1 LARATFQAILIV
13 AVLAVG
19 SLALAGQSAAAETPR
34 PTPTPIPRAAL
45 VASSPSCGQAA
56 ITATNVIAG
65 LQHQIVVMTATG
77 RSFVVNVVAD
87 ASQKVGA
94 TIDLQ
99 KAFGGSGGGTFTA
112 FLRMTSNQVNMSNT
126 ATFTAAACPT
136 PTPTPTPARP
146 AATPTPTPTP
156 TRAGVA
162 QLPSTATGD
171 DLGLPISALAVSGLF
186 GLGAIALRRRYSRT

>member
-19 SLALAGQSAAAETPR
+19 SLALAGQSAAAET

-94 TIDLQ
+94 TIDL
-99 KAFGGSGGGTFTA
+99 KKTFGGSGGGTFTA
-112 FLRMTSNQVNMSNT
+112 FLRMTSNQVTMSNT
-126 ATFTAAACPT
+126 ATFTAAACPTPT